1 MKNAFSG
8 ATQWIRE
15 QAMLID
21 YLGPKAAGC
30 AEPAPRYAD
39 EILCANWNPAIRLA
53 GALSQNERRPRQ
65 RQPEDAITIDAD
77 AFLDRL
83 YALAI

>member
-1 MKNAFSG
+1 MF
-8 ATQWIRE
+8 
-15 QAMLID
+15 ID
-21 YLGPKAAGC
+21 DLGPKAAVRG
-30 AEPAPRYAD
+30 EPAPRYTD

-53 GALSQNERRPRQ
+53 GAVNQNERRPRQ
-65 RQPEDAITIDAD
+65 RQPEDAMTIDVD

>member
-1 MKNAFSG
+1 MENAFSG

-21 YLGPKAAGC
+21 YLGPKAAGR

-39 EILCANWNPAIRLA
+39 EILCANWNPALA
-53 GALSQNERRPRQ
+53 GAVSQNERRPRQ
-65 RQPEDAITIDAD
+65 RQPDDAMTIDAD